1 MITAA
6 RYALRPMVPGDI
18 PQAVDIERESFPT
31 LWPQTTYRREL
42 QNRLARYI
50 VAAEVGQ
57 APAATPPTL
66 ERGGWREAVRRLL
79 GMEPEPPPTREL
91 ILGFL
96 GLWLMVGEAHIVTLA
111 VREAYRRRG
120 IGETLLVAAL
130 EVATQNGQ
138 DTMTLEV
145 RRSNEAAHALYD
157 KYGFTRA
164 GLRSRYYSDNLE
176 DAVLMSVHSLQSPEY
191 QERLRGL
198 KETHRRRWGDPVVS
212 LPPAF

>member
-1 MITAA
+1 MITTV
-6 RYALRPMVPGDI
+6 RYTLRPMTAADI
-18 PQAVDIERESFPT
+18 SQAVDIERESFPT

-50 VAAEVGQ
+50 VAVEVSEASLP
-57 APAATPPTL
+57 APPPAP
-66 ERGGWREAVRRLL
+66 ERPGGWGEAVRRLL
-79 GMEPEPPPTREL
+79 GTEPQPPPTSEL

-164 GLRSRYYSDNLE
+164 GFRSRYYSDNLE
-176 DAVLMSVHSLQSPEY
+176 D
-191 QERLRGL
+191 
-198 KETHRRRWGDPVVS
+198 
-212 LPPAF
+212 